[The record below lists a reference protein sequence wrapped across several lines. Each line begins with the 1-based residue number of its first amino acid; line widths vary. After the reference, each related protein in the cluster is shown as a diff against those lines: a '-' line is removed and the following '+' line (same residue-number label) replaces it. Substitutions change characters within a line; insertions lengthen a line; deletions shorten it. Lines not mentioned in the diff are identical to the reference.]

1 MPQQIDSTNV
11 FRSKAEIYD
20 RFRWRYNADAIRT
33 VFETSEI
40 GAHSQVAD
48 IGAGTGILT
57 VEFSG
62 KVKII
67 YAIEPNDEM
76 RAIAARKLAAD
87 PSCQVINAVAEATA
101 LPDDWLDLIVVGQAV
116 HWFEPES
123 TKLEFHRILK
133 PGGWLAILRNHGLDP
148 KIGKALDEV
157 FPPECDTV
165 THMIGAGQSP
175 SFYFCADSY
184 TKYDFPFLSKHDWET
199 FFGGLLSAS
208 FAPTEEDTSFAGF
221 KRRARSVFEQFRKG
235 DYIYVHAATELYI
248 GQINCQGSS

>member
-1 MPQQIDSTNV
+1 MPQKMDPTNV
-11 FRSKAEIYD
+11 FRLKAKIYE

-40 GAHSQVAD
+40 GARSLVAD

-57 VEFSG
+57 EEFSG

-87 PSCQVINAVAEATA
+87 PSCQVINAVAEATT
-101 LPDDWLDLIVVGQAV
+101 LPDSCLDLIVVGQAI

-123 TKLEFHRILK
+123 TKLEFYRILK
-133 PGGWLAILRNHGLDP
+133 PGSWLAILRNHGLDP

-157 FPPECDTV
+157 YPPECDTV
-165 THMIGAGQSP
+165 SHMIGASRSP
-175 SFYFCADSY
+175 NFYFCADSY
-184 TKYDFPFLSKHDWET
+184 TKYDFPFLFMQDWET

-208 FAPTEEDTSFAGF
+208 FAPTEADTSFAGF
-221 KRRARSVFEQFRKG
+221 RRRARSVFEEFRKG
-235 DYIYVHAATELYI
+235 EYIYAHAATELYI
-248 GQINCQGSS
+248 GQINCQDSS